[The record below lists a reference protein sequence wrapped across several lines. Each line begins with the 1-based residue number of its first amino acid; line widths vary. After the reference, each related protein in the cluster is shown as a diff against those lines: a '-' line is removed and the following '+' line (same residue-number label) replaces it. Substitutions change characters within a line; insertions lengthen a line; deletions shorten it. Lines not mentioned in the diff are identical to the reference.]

1 MAVVKKSSFLMSK
14 SFMKI
19 LKKKIN
25 FLQRKKSNQLF
36 MMLQIQDIVENH
48 TERRRA
54 ERLID
59 PSRFNK
65 KLTIAEKAI
74 RRPADAALFENDDTY
89 DDEELDFSTFKSNR
103 GYCNQPLSFR

>member
-1 MAVVKKSSFLMSK
+1 M
-14 SFMKI
+14 
-19 LKKKIN
+19 
-25 FLQRKKSNQLF
+25 
-36 MMLQIQDIVENH
+36 
-48 TERRRA
+48 
-54 ERLID
+54 ID

-103 GYCNQPLSFR
+103 GYGNQPLSFR